1 MSEGKP
7 IYAAVLNCQQE
18 LKAPKDQSCGNKYNY
33 RTLEKILE
41 RVKPIFQE
49 NGLILLLDDEIK
61 TDAVGSY
68 ILATATLIDI
78 ATGDSIQ
85 THATAR
91 EDVGTKFMSPGQAT
105 GACSSYARKY
115 ALCGMFAIDDSKDI
129 DSEEYQNARQNAQN
143 AAHGA
148 QATNK
153 NNNTDPAWAAAVKAL
168 NAKMKKIGISG
179 SEVAAISGLKFGKV
193 NTRDMSVEEVT
204 SLCSNLEKW
213 IEEEGKPVEDKD

>member
-7 IYAAVLNCQQE
+7 IYAGLLEVQQG
-18 LKAPKDQSCGNKYNY
+18 LKAPKDKNGGKYKY
-33 RTLEKILE
+33 RSAEDVLEK
-41 RVKPIFQE
+41 VKPLLQE
-49 NGLILLLDDEIK
+49 NGLVVLLSDELK
-61 TDAVGSY
+61 TDNVGSY
-68 ILATATLIDI
+68 IQSTATLVDI
-78 ATGDSIQ
+78 VTGDTIQ

-105 GACSSYARKY
+105 GATSSYARKY
-115 ALCGMFAIDDSKDI
+115 ALCGLFAVDSGDDI
-129 DSEEYQNARQNAQN
+129 DSLEYQNARQNAQN

-153 NNNTDPAWAAAVKAL
+153 GNNTDPAWAAAVKAL

-204 SLCSNLEKW
+204 ALCSNLEKW

>member
-7 IYAAVLNCQQE
+7 IYAGLLKCQQG
-18 LKAPKDQSCGNKYNY
+18 LKAPKDQNCGNKYSY
-33 RTLEKILE
+33 RKLENILEKLKPLLE
-41 RVKPIFQE
+41 E
-49 NGLILLLDDEIK
+49 NGLILLMDDEIR
-61 TDAVGSY
+61 TDAAGSY

-78 ATGDSIQ
+78 VTGESVQ

-129 DSEEYQNARQNAQN
+129 DSEEYQNARQNAQE

-148 QATNK
+148 QTSNK
-153 NNNTDPAWAAAVKAL
+153 GNNTNPAWAAAVKAL
-168 NAKMKKIGISG
+168 NAKMKQIGISG

-204 SLCSNLEKW
+204 ALCSNLEKW
-213 IEEEGKPVEDKD
+213 IEEEGRPVEDKD